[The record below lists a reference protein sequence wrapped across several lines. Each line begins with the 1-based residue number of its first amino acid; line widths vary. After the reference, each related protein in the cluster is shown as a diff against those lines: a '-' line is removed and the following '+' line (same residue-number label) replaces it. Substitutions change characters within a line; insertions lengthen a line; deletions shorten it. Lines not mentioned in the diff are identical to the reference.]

1 MSRYNW
7 KSEARRANYVA
18 NIVGSAQSHFDAPV
32 YPLGVYLAAVAEV
45 LRTKFNN
52 IVTVERNAEFKANC
66 ASDAFQLVVKNKDG
80 DHEFAVEDWVT
91 AAEAVAWM
99 SEKDVRPGFETDL
112 QAALSYTDIPQNK
125 MRLVMYVVKIYVE
138 NKAKV
143 EALPDGLKDSQH
155 VGSLKERLTLSV
167 NVFESNYVSSEWG
180 DSYRTKGL
188 TPEGNIVMW
197 FAKEQVAF
205 GPCTI
210 KGTVTKFNNY
220 NGVNE
225 TYLNRVSI
233 L

>member
-1 MSRYNW
+1 MNRNYRNGW
-7 KSEARRANYVA
+7 QSEARRAAYVA
-18 NIVGSAQSHFDAPV
+18 NIVSAPSRFDAPV
-32 YPLGVYLAAVAEV
+32 YPLGVFLAAVAEV
-45 LRTKFNN
+45 IRTRGFLK
-52 IVTVERNAEFKANC
+52 EMC
-66 ASDAFQLVVKNKDG
+66 AADAFQLVVANKDNE
-80 DHEFAVEDWVT
+80 HEFAVEDWVT

-99 SEKDVRPGFETDL
+99 LGKDARPGFEADL
-112 QAALSYTDIPQNK
+112 QAAVACTDIPQNK
-125 MRLVMYVVKIYVE
+125 MRLVMYVVKMYVE

-180 DSYRTKGL
+180 DSYRTKGM

-210 KGTVTKFNNY
+210 KGTVAKHNNY

-225 TYLNRVSI
+225 TYLNRVAV

>member
-45 LRTKFNN
+45 LRTKGFLKE
-52 IVTVERNAEFKANC
+52 TC
-66 ASDAFQLVVKNKDG
+66 AADAFQLVVANKDNEY
-80 DHEFAVEDWVT
+80 EFAVEDWVT

-99 SEKDVRPGFETDL
+99 SEKDVRPGFEADL
-112 QAALSYTDIPQNK
+112 QAALSYTEIPQNK
-125 MRLVMYVVKIYVE
+125 MRLVMYVVKMYVE

-167 NVFESNYVSSEWG
+167 NVFESTHTVSEWG
-180 DSYRTKGL
+180 ESYRTKAADVN
-188 TPEGNIVMW
+188 GNFVTW
-197 FAKEQVAF
+197 YAKTEIAKGDVSI
-205 GPCTI
+205 T
-210 KGTVTKFNNY
+210 GTVTKHNVF

-225 TYLNRVSI
+225 TYLNRVVVN
-233 L
+233 

>member
-7 KSEARRANYVA
+7 KSEARRAAYVA
-18 NIVGSAQSHFDAPV
+18 NVVSAPSRFDAPQ
-32 YPLGVYLAAVAEV
+32 YSTGLFLTAVAEI

-52 IVTVERNAEFKANC
+52 VVTLERTAEFKASC
-66 ASDAFQLVVKNKDG
+66 ASDALQLVVANMDG
-80 DHEFAVEDWVT
+80 AHEFAVEDFVT
-91 AAEAVAWM
+91 TGNAIAWL
-99 SEKDVRPGFETDL
+99 SEKNIRPGFESDL
-112 QAALSYTDIPQNK
+112 LAAVSAMEIPQHK
-125 MRLVMYVVKIYVE
+125 MNLAMYCVKMYLE

-143 EALPDGLKDSQH
+143 DALPDSLKDSQH
-155 VGSLKERLTLSV
+155 IGSLKERLTLSV

-180 DSYRTKGL
+180 DSYRTKGM

-210 KGTVTKFNNY
+210 KGTVIKFNNY

>member
-1 MSRYNW
+1 MNRNYRNGW
-7 KSEARRANYVA
+7 QSEARRAAYVA
-18 NIVGSAQSHFDAPV
+18 NIVSAPSRFDAPV
-32 YPLGVYLAAVAEV
+32 YPLGVYLTAVAQVIRENG
-45 LRTKFNN
+45 F
-52 IVTVERNAEFKANC
+52 FKELC
-66 ASDAFQLVVKNKDG
+66 ASQAFELVVKNKDG

-99 SEKDVRPGFETDL
+99 LEKDVRPGFEADL

-125 MRLVMYVVKIYVE
+125 MRLVMYVVKMYVE

-155 VGSLKERLTLSV
+155 IGSLKERLTLSV

-188 TPEGNIVMW
+188 TAEGSVVMW
-197 FAKEQVAF
+197 FAKEQVAL

-210 KGTVTKFNNY
+210 KGTVAKHNNY

-225 TYLNRVSI
+225 TYLNRVAVVGA
-233 L
+233 